1 MDILTIIV
9 VICAVTAGIS
19 LLAAMAALKGNIAT
33 QQMLLN
39 YMDFN
44 LEFSRT
50 VLKKLEGKGGVE
62 E

>member
-1 MDILTIIV
+1 MDILTVIV

-50 VLKKLEGKGGVE
+50 VLKMFEGKGR
-62 E
+62 